1 MKLGEVA
8 AKLALEEVQKDID
21 NLWDFYEAGHDF
33 TDEQTVRLGELYNI
47 KIALKVYLKDYLQNE
62 FDYKNVKY

>member
-21 NLWDFYEAGHDF
+21 DLWKFYEEGNDF
-33 TDEQTVRLGELYNI
+33 TDEQTIKFGELYDR
-47 KIALKVYLKDYLQNE
+47 KVALKVYLRDYLQNE
-62 FDYKNVKY
+62 FDYKSVKY

>member
-21 NLWDFYEAGHDF
+21 DLWKFYEEGNGF
-33 TDEQTVRLGELYNI
+33 TDEQTVKLGELYGR
-47 KIALKVYLKDYLQNE
+47 KVALKVYLRDYLQNE
-62 FDYKNVKY
+62 FDYKSVKY

>member
-21 NLWDFYEAGHDF
+21 DLWKFYEEGNDF
-33 TDEQTVRLGELYNI
+33 TDEQTIKLGELYDR
-47 KIALKVYLKDYLQNE
+47 KVALKVYLRDYLQNE
-62 FDYKNVKY
+62 FDYKSVKY